1 MSGTSSSTS
10 ATRLAQATA
19 RVSIIMI
26 METIIRLMSTW
37 VM

>member
-1 MSGTSSSTS
+1 MSGTSSRTS
-10 ATRLAQATA
+10 MTRLAQAMA

-26 METIIRLMSTW
+26 MDTIIRLMSTW